1 LVSLLIG
8 LGVGL
13 YFVFRK
19 APIALRSDVLNN
31 NIVSL
36 EQAKSNLLNPGEKDK
51 NKAMG
56 LFFYKKDSEITN
68 FLT

>member
-19 APIALRSDVLNN
+19 APIDLRSDVLNN

-36 EQAKSNLLNPGEKDK
+36 EQAKSNLLNPSEKDK
-51 NKAMG
+51 NKAIG